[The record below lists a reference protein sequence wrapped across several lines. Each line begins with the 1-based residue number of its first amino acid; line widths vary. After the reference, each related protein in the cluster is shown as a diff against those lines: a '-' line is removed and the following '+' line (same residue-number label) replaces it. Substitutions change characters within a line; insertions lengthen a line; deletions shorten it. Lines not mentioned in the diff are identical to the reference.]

1 MKNYNLAVLGPIPRD
16 HITTHHGEVIE
27 KYGCAMHT
35 AIGLSKLLGS
45 NGTVHLVSHLRK
57 KDEAPVKSILKA
69 FPNINTDF
77 ITSDADQGDVI
88 RLKFLDQNHRL
99 EKQTGFMNPIL
110 ADDVKDLM
118 HCDAFICVP
127 ITDYEVPLET
137 LKYIREHSSGVIVF
151 DAHGPTNSVSTLGDR
166 ILKYW
171 IDRDSWLPYIDVLKM
186 NLEESNCS
194 WFAKEI
200 KLDAL
205 KEFDKKD
212 ISHLP
217 AFAEHAIGLGI
228 KSLIVTL
235 DSNGS
240 AVFFKKQS
248 ELHQELVKAIWVE
261 HVIDTTGCGDSF
273 AGGLGFGLV
282 KNPGDYITAVKYAN
296 ALGAQRTQGRTF
308 DVFKSLD
315 ETDAM
320 IGENY
325 ADEA

>member
-1 MKNYNLAVLGPIPRD
+1 MPKYNVAVLGPIPRD

-35 AIGLSKLLGS
+35 AIGLSRLLGE
-45 NGTVHLVSHLRK
+45 GGMVHIVSHVRK
-57 KDEAPVKSILKA
+57 QDEAPVKQILSE
-69 FPNINTDF
+69 FDNINVDG

-88 RLKFLDQNHRL
+88 RLKFVDQNNRL
-99 EKQTGFMNPIL
+99 EKQTGFMNPIIP
-110 ADDVKDLM
+110 ADVKDLM
-118 HCDAFICVP
+118 HCNAFVCVP

-137 LKYIREHSSGVIVF
+137 LKYIKEHSQGVIIF
-151 DAHGPTNSVSTLGDR
+151 DAHGPTNAISTLGDR
-166 ILKYW
+166 LLKYW
-171 IDRDSWLPYIDVLKM
+171 IDRDQWLPYIDVLKM

-200 KLDAL
+200 QPEAL
-205 KEFDKKD
+205 KPFDEKD

-217 AFAEHAIGLGI
+217 SFAEHALKCGT

-240 AVFFKKQS
+240 AVFFKKNG

-261 HVIDTTGCGDSF
+261 HVVDTTGCGDSF
-273 AGGLGFGLV
+273 AGGLGFGLLGD
-282 KNPGDYITAVKYAN
+282 PEDYIRAVKYAN

-308 DVFKSLD
+308 DVFKSLA

-320 IGENY
+320 ISENY
-325 ADEA
+325 DRE